1 MLTDIHALADPFL
14 CALTNINSWIHGVLS
29 PKLDVDVVFQS
40 CEVADWQQGCS
51 SSSSGALI
59 EVDDC

>member
-1 MLTDIHALADPFL
+1 M
-14 CALTNINSWIHGVLS
+14 GVFF
-29 PKLDVDVVFQS
+29 PKLDVDIVVQS
-40 CEVADWQQGCS
+40 YEVADWQQECS